1 MPKEFVISL
10 VFLGIFLVTFIWGL
24 FGDFWKD
31 PNTSLIFLV
40 VAVACVIGHVVTAHL
55 AYNQFKNAT
64 ETETVN
70 EDDEDERTEKGNGDG
85 FDD

>member
-1 MPKEFVISL
+1 MPKELILSI
-10 VFLGIFLVTFIWGL
+10 VFLGIFFLAFIWGL
-24 FGDFWKD
+24 VD
-31 PNTSLIFLV
+31 PKVLSELLFLV

-55 AYNQFKNAT
+55 AYNQFKNLT

-70 EDDEDERTEKGNGDG
+70 EDDEDDRKETGSGDG

>member
-1 MPKEFVISL
+1 MPKELILSI
-10 VFLGIFLVTFIWGL
+10 VFLGIFFLAFAWGL
-24 FGDFWKD
+24 IDNSVLGE
-31 PNTSLIFLV
+31 LLFLV

-55 AYNQFKNAT
+55 AYNQFKNLT

-70 EDDEDERTEKGNGDG
+70 EDDEDDRKEKRSGDG

>member
-1 MPKEFVISL
+1 MPKELVLST
-10 VFLGIFLVTFIWGL
+10 VFLGIFLLAFVWGL
-24 FGDFWKD
+24 VDG
-31 PNTSLIFLV
+31 TVLSELLFLV